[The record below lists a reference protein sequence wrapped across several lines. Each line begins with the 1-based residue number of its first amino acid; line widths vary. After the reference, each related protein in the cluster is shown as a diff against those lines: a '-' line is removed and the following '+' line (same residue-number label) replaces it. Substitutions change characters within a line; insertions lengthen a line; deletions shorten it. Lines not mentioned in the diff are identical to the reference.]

1 MNKLTIQKSKFDDEK
16 NKIKAFAQNLP
27 SEIALPSVD
36 TDGALWG
43 LFDHRVTGLELNRL
57 SRQIQNNLI
66 ATNQTVSTIIK
77 EFTQIYNTFEV
88 LDKSYIQGIV
98 GSVEEANKASIQALE
113 ASDQAKEAIA
123 KANRASN
130 QALMAS
136 NQAELSSSQAKTSSK
151 QALKASEQADK
162 ASREALRASQDAGLA
177 SFKALQ
183 ASNAAEKASD
193 EALKANKNLAILYQ
207 TQAKTIEKLSQFK
220 ERFDNLEYIQDLEK
234 TWKDIQNFKKI
245 TTSFQIDINE
255 IRNFNEKNIEFQDQ
269 KITKQKD
276 EIVAQLNFSS
286 IELNEK
292 IDNFNQL
299 QIKNNQDLKKRA
311 DELDLEIKKKTESIN
326 EALKEKDHALVKQ
339 NKDILA
345 VIENHNLT
353 IISRI
358 ETVNEDLNKQ
368 KNSFKN
374 LSESL
379 TDFKKEIANELLNF
393 NEKLLD
399 HIDSLTSNLN
409 EKINILQ
416 DALLEKEKLFNEQL
430 SHHKLEFE
438 AASLDL
444 TTKITEVQTEIS
456 VNQQSSNEKIST
468 LNKELINQ
476 REILFKKSDEF
487 ILNINSYK
495 QNLYEK
501 ELYYRE
507 QIVIK
512 NKKLSKIIL
521 FSYLGAGFFGAIS
534 VTHIV
539 LNILGIF

>member
-27 SEIALPSVD
+27 SEISLPCVD

-43 LFDHRVTGLELNRL
+43 LFDHRVTGVELNRL

-98 GSVEEANKASIQALE
+98 GSIEEANSASIRALE
-113 ASDQAKEAIA
+113 ASDHAKEAIA

-136 NQAELSSSQAKTSSK
+136 NEAELSSSQAKTSSK

-177 SFKALQ
+177 SSKALQ

-193 EALKANKNLAILYQ
+193 EALKANEDLKKLYQ
-207 TQAKTIEKLSQFK
+207 IQARTIEKLSQFK

-234 TWKDIQNFKKI
+234 TWKDIQNLKKL
-245 TTSFQIDINE
+245 TTSFQIEIN
-255 IRNFNEKNIEFQDQ
+255 
-269 KITKQKD
+269 

-292 IDNFNQL
+292 IDDFNQL
-299 QIKNNQDLKKRA
+299 QTKNNQDLTKRA

-326 EALKEKDHALVKQ
+326 EALKEKDRALVKQ

-353 IISRI
+353 IISKI
-358 ETVNEDLNKQ
+358 ETVNEDSNKQ

-379 TDFKKEIANELLNF
+379 TDFKKEIANELQNV
-393 NEKLLD
+393 NEKFLD
-399 HIDSLTSNLN
+399 HIDSLASNLN
-409 EKINILQ
+409 EKTNILK
-416 DALLEKEKLFNEQL
+416 DAFLAKEKLFNEQL
-430 SHHKLEFE
+430 SHYKLEFE

-468 LNKELINQ
+468 LNNELINQ
-476 REILFKKSDEF
+476 REILFKKADEF

-501 ELYYRE
+501 ELYFRE

-512 NKKLSKIIL
+512 NKQLSKRIL

-539 LNILGIF
+539 LNILGIL